1 MSKRYLLAGASALML
16 ALALPLP
23 AMAQTSTV
31 LTMPYSVAAVQRVL
45 NDLGYS
51 AGPVDGLMGSK
62 TRGAIRAY
70 QIDNGLPVSG
80 EPSRP
85 LYDHLQQTLTARLSP
100 APMPGVD
107 SSAIVEIQTRLRDR
121 GYNLSSISGTLDSAT
136 TAAIRAFQS
145 DAGLPV
151 NGRATAAL
159 LDQLRIGSTVGANRA
174 LTRSEVVRLQ
184 TELAERGYDV
194 GPADGVIGPKVRG
207 AIRTYQADAR
217 LPVTGEANQ
226 TLLAK
231 LESGDDDTAD
241 DDIDD
246 NTSTTAASRLL
257 QIEGELQRH
266 GYYVGEFDGE
276 ADDQLRAAIRAYQ
289 ADAGLPVTGEANSA
303 LLESLKSSSVRNR
316 GSTNS
321 LLVWEVENQLDR
333 LGYAVGRIDG
343 TVDDQTL
350 RALHTYKKRAGVPVN
365 NMITFATLDH
375 IERSNLRNETQ
386 TASKLVWSIE
396 TELTR
401 RGYKTGPID
410 GTMDQQTTA
419 AIRDYEDDAGL
430 TVTGE
435 ADADLLDS
443 LEYTNARNVTQK
455 DIRDIE
461 RRLYRRGY
469 AVGAVDG
476 IADAQTTAA
485 IKAYQRDAG
494 LAATGRPSLA
504 LRDHLRSSSTV
515 STSYVSPGDTL
526 EEFIDAFRQ
535 SVDQSN

>member
-16 ALALPLP
+16 ALALPIP
-23 AMAQTSTV
+23 ATAQTSTV

-85 LYDHLQQTLTARLSP
+85 LYDHLQQTLTARISP
-100 APMPGVD
+100 APVPSVD
-107 SSAIVEIQTRLRDR
+107 SSTVVEIQTRLRDR
-121 GYNLSSISGTLDSAT
+121 GYNVTSISGTLDSAT

-151 NGRATAAL
+151 NGQATVAL
-159 LDQLRIGSTVGANRA
+159 LDQLRIGSTIGANRA
-174 LTRSEVVRLQ
+174 LTRTEVVRLQ
-184 TELAERGYDV
+184 SELAERGYDV
-194 GPADGVIGPKVRG
+194 GPADGVVGPKVRG

-217 LPVTGEANQ
+217 LPVTGEANHN
-226 TLLAK
+226 LLAK
-231 LESGDDDTAD
+231 LESGDDTAD

-257 QIEGELQRH
+257 QIEGELQRR
-266 GYYVGEFDGE
+266 GYYVGEFDGVG
-276 ADDQLRAAIRAYQ
+276 DDQLRTAIRAYQ
-289 ADAGLPVTGEANSA
+289 EDAGMPVTGEANAA
-303 LLESLKSSSVRNR
+303 LLDNLKTSSVRNR
-316 GSTNS
+316 NFTNS

-333 LGYAVGRIDG
+333 LGYAVGTIDG
-343 TVDDQTL
+343 NLDDQTR
-350 RALHTYKKRAGVPVN
+350 RAIQTYKTKAGLPRDGQL
-365 NMITFATLDH
+365 TFALLDH
-375 IERSNLRNETQ
+375 LERSNLRNDTQ
-386 TASKLVWSIE
+386 TASKLIWNIE

-410 GTMDQQTTA
+410 GTMDQQTAA
-419 AIRDYEDDAGL
+419 AIRDYEADAGL
-430 TVTGE
+430 TVTG
-435 ADADLLDS
+435 AANADLLDS
-443 LEYTNARNVTQK
+443 LEYSNARNVTQK
-455 DIRDIE
+455 DIREIE
-461 RRLYRRGY
+461 RRLNRRGY
-469 AVGAVDG
+469 AVGSTDG
-476 IADAQTTAA
+476 VADSQTTAA

-494 LAATGRPSLA
+494 LAVTGRPSLA

-515 STSYVSPGDTL
+515 STSYISPGATV
-526 EEFIDAFRQ
+526 EQFIEAFRE
-535 SVDQSN
+535 SVEQSN